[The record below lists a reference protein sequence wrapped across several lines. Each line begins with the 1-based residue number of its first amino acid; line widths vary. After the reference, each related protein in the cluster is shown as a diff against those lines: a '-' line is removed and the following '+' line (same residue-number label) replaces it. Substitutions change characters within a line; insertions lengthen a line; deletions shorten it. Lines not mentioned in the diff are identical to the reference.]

1 MHISRLAI
9 EHFKS
14 FERVELHVNPGLNVL
29 TGVNNSGK
37 TTVLEAISLWEECF
51 RKRIWQAGKA
61 DKRHRV
67 KKGQYRL
74 DYEAYLELQSV
85 RCPNFED
92 IFHDL
97 DKNQTIT
104 IDITLSNQDDEITIG
119 YTIRA
124 AYGSNYAVNLRK
136 SSSFPFAKFN
146 TFFTKLP
153 SPFNIVYA
161 SPVAALLPREDFETL
176 PRVRSL
182 VGLRQ
187 SMQVLR
193 NRLYQLKKDPVRYEA
208 FLSSV
213 TYVLTEGAEP
223 VELQLWGDETRD
235 VGVTVQA
242 RVGARDVFK
251 DISLLGSGTVQ
262 IIEIMLAVHAERSD
276 LNVILLDEPD
286 SHIHRDIQR
295 RLVHKLTEHTGQ
307 TQVFLTTHNESFIR
321 STRPEHIFH
330 LEPRQN
336 KEYRPIYADVPGG
349 VKRGLQ
355 PSRQLKILR
364 ALGSETSID
373 FLNALEADHF
383 VLVEG
388 EDDARFI
395 QALVERGASPP
406 TPFSAMY
413 WSFGGVDAIF
423 KRIDAYKE
431 VFQHIKNDKSL
442 WEKAKLVIDRDY
454 LTDAQRDALA
464 QELAKLGAKV
474 YISTSYTME
483 STVLSEPDKLAQLIA
498 RLIQKEGGP
507 AVAITDV
514 QQALSQ
520 GVAGL
525 KAQLLQRV
533 EDAGV
538 LTELFGRMK
547 SRRDALDA
555 IKNLNGKR
563 LVPSDAAI
571 QTDFTAYARTNLA
584 QDKLHL
590 FANKDDVT
598 ALIEGVYT
606 ALSAPFNANH
616 LFERLIDASNPST
629 WFNEWG
635 ELRRA
640 VLQR

>member
-9 EHFKS
+9 ENFKS
-14 FERVELHVNPGLNVL
+14 LERVEFHLDQNLNVF
-29 TGVNNSGK
+29 TGANNSGK
-37 TTVLEAISLWEECF
+37 TTVLEAISLWAECF

-61 DKRHRV
+61 DKQHRV

-85 RCPNFED
+85 RSPNFED
-92 IFHDL
+92 IFYNL
-97 DKNQTIT
+97 DKNQTIS
-104 IDITLSNQDDEITIG
+104 INVTLSGQDEEITIG
-119 YTIRA
+119 FTIRA
-124 AYGSNYAVNLRK
+124 AQGSNYAVNLRDAAR
-136 SSSFPFAKFN
+136 FPFDKFN
-146 TFFTKLP
+146 AFFTKLP
-153 SPFNIVYA
+153 SPLNIVYA

-182 VGLRQ
+182 VGSRQ

-336 KEYRPIYADVPGG
+336 KQYRPIYADTPSG

-373 FLNALEADHF
+373 FLNALEAEHF

-395 QALVERGASPP
+395 QAIVERGASPP

-454 LTDAQRDALA
+454 LTDAQRSALE
-464 QELAKLGAKV
+464 QELTKLGAKI

-507 AVAITDV
+507 AVPLADVQRAIT
-514 QQALSQ
+514 Q

-525 KAQLLQRV
+525 KARLLQRV
-533 EDAGV
+533 EDAVV
-538 LTELFGRMK
+538 LNELFNRTRA
-547 SRRDALDA
+547 RRDAIDA
-555 IKNLNGKR
+555 MKLNGKTLAR
-563 LVPSDAAI
+563 TDAEI
-571 QTDFTAYARTNLA
+571 QTNFVAYAKANLD
-584 QDKLHL
+584 QDRPHL

-598 ALIEGVYT
+598 SLIEGVYT
-606 ALSAPFNANH
+606 ALTVPFNANH

-629 WFNEWG
+629 WFDEWG